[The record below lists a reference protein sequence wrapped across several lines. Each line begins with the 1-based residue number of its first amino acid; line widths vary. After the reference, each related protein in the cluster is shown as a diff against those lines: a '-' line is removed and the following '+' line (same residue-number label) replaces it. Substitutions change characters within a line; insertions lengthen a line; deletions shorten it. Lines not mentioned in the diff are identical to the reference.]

1 MSRYPQRAS
10 IFAIITFLIIQH
22 SNAQELI
29 PRRWSHLPM
38 DTSIGAVA
46 YVYTQ
51 ANIQLDPLLQIEDL
65 DLNMQTVALRYI
77 RTFEILGKS
86 SRFELGQS
94 YKMGTWDGLL
104 QGEPATAKRQG
115 IDDTLV
121 RLSTILYGAP
131 PLKGEEYEAYRE
143 SVANSDTLIGVGLAM
158 QLPTGR
164 YSSDYLLNLGSNRFT
179 FRPQLGITHQRGP
192 WQFEAS
198 CAVWF
203 LADNDLFW
211 NETKREQKPFYTV
224 QSHINYTIRPGVWLS
239 SGVGYGVGGENTING
254 VSKNDRG
261 ENLAFTVS
269 AGYSISRNMGFKL
282 GYVGIRT
289 HSHTGF
295 DSNSI
300 AMSFSVVW

>member
-1 MSRYPQRAS
+1 
-10 IFAIITFLIIQH
+10 
-22 SNAQELI
+22 
-29 PRRWSHLPM
+29 M

-104 QGEPATAKRQG
+104 KGEPATAKRQG

-143 SVANSDTLIGVGLAM
+143 SVANSDTLIGAGLAM

-261 ENLAFTVS
+261 ENLAFTAS